1 MKKILFFVLFLA
13 ISIFILSEFVGDKI
27 IKGILEKNISSSIDR
42 KTEIN
47 DLKISYLKGEA
58 VIKKI
63 SVNNKNFPNQLLTVE
78 NAFIKLKSSSIFS
91 NIVEISSVELDGIE
105 FNYYFNLK
113 KAKINDN
120 VKSLN
125 KSIDSNDNESSS
137 SKQFNIEKLNIKN
150 IALSVNSPDLKI
162 SQTVSLKNMEFN
174 NVGNT
179 QKSKSYKTIIKDFS
193 KDAAETV
200 KKKFL
205 KSNVKEKI
213 DKLKDINEEKVKD
226 KIKKGLEKNKD
237 KLKDKLKKL
246 IN

>member
-13 ISIFILSEFVGDKI
+13 VSIFILSEFVGDKI

-42 KTEIN
+42 KTKIN
-47 DLKISYLKGEA
+47 DLKVSFLKGEA

-63 SVNNKNFPNQLLTVE
+63 SVDNKNFPNQLLIID

-125 KSIDSNDNESSS
+125 KSIDSNDDESSS

-205 KSNVKEKI
+205 KGNVKEKI

>member
-1 MKKILFFVLFLA
+1 MKKFLFFVLFLV
-13 ISIFILSEFVGDKI
+13 ISIFILSEFVGDNI
-27 IKGILEKNISSSIDR
+27 IKGILEKNIASSIDR

-63 SVNNKNFPNQLLTVE
+63 SVNNKNFPNQLLTID
-78 NAFIKLKSSSIFS
+78 NIFIKLKSSSIFS

-125 KSIDSNDNESSS
+125 KSIDSNDNGSSS

-205 KSNVKEKI
+205 KSNVKEK
-213 DKLKDINEEKVKD
+213 NRQTQRYQ
-226 KIKKGLEKNKD
+226 
-237 KLKDKLKKL
+237 
-246 IN
+246 

>member
-13 ISIFILSEFVGDKI
+13 ISIFILSEFVGDRI

-42 KTEIN
+42 KTKIN
-47 DLKISYLKGEA
+47 DLKVSFLKGEA

-63 SVNNKNFPNQLLTVE
+63 SVDNKNFPNQLLIID

-91 NIVEISSVELDGIE
+91 NILEISSIELDGIE
-105 FNYYFNLK
+105 FNYYFNFN

-125 KSIDSNDNESSS
+125 KSIDSNDDESSS

-205 KSNVKEKI
+205 KGNVKEKI

>member
-1 MKKILFFVLFLA
+1 MKKFLFFVLFLV
-13 ISIFILSEFVGDKI
+13 ISIFILSEFVGDNI
-27 IKGILEKNISSSIDR
+27 IKGILEKNIASSIDR
-42 KTEIN
+42 KTEIK

-63 SVNNKNFPNQLLTVE
+63 SVNNKNFPNQLLTIDNV
-78 NAFIKLKSSSIFS
+78 FVKLKSSSIFS

>member
-63 SVNNKNFPNQLLTVE
+63 SLNNKNFPNQLLTIE

-91 NIVEISSVELDGIE
+91 NIIEISSVELDGIE

-125 KSIDSNDNESSS
+125 KSIDSNDDESSS
-137 SKQFNIEKLNIKN
+137 TKQFNIEKLNIKN
-150 IALSVNSPDLKI
+150 IVLSVNSPDLKI

-179 QKSKSYKTIIKDFS
+179 QKSKSYKTIIKNFS
-193 KDAAETV
+193 KDAAEIV

>member
-1 MKKILFFVLFLA
+1 MKKILFFVLFLV
-13 ISIFILSEFVGDKI
+13 ISIFILSEFVGDNI

-63 SVNNKNFPNQLLTVE
+63 SVNNKNFPNQLLTID

-150 IALSVNSPDLKI
+150 IVLSVNSPDLKI

>member
-1 MKKILFFVLFLA
+1 MKKILFFILFLA
-13 ISIFILSEFVGDKI
+13 ISIFILSEFVGDSI

-63 SVNNKNFPNQLLTVE
+63 SVNNKNFPNQLLTID

>member
-63 SVNNKNFPNQLLTVE
+63 SVNNKNFPNQLLTIE

-179 QKSKSYKTIIKDFS
+179 QKSKSYKTIIKNFS
-193 KDAAETV
+193 KDAAEIV

>member
-1 MKKILFFVLFLA
+1 MKKILFFVLFLV
-13 ISIFILSEFVGDKI
+13 ISIFILSEFVGDNI
-27 IKGILEKNISSSIDR
+27 IKGVLEKNISSSIDR
-42 KTEIN
+42 KTEIK
-47 DLKISYLKGEA
+47 DLKINYLKGEA

-63 SVNNKNFPNQLLTVE
+63 SVNNKNFPNQLLTIDNV
-78 NAFIKLKSSSIFS
+78 FIKLKSSSIFS

>member
-13 ISIFILSEFVGDKI
+13 ISIFILSEFVGDSI

-63 SVNNKNFPNQLLTVE
+63 SVNNKNFPNQLLTIE

>member
-1 MKKILFFVLFLA
+1 MKKILFFVLFLV

-63 SVNNKNFPNQLLTVE
+63 SLNNKNFPNQLLTID

>member
-1 MKKILFFVLFLA
+1 MKKILFFVLFLV
-13 ISIFILSEFVGDKI
+13 ISIFILSEFVGDNI

-63 SVNNKNFPNQLLTVE
+63 SVNNKNFPNQLLTID

-91 NIVEISSVELDGIE
+91 NIVEISSVKLDGIE

-125 KSIDSNDNESSS
+125 KSIDSNNNESSS

>member
-63 SVNNKNFPNQLLTVE
+63 SVNNKNFPNQLLTID

-105 FNYYFNLK
+105 FKYYFNLK

-179 QKSKSYKTIIKDFS
+179 QKSKSYKTIIKNFS
-193 KDAAETV
+193 KDAAEIV

>member
-1 MKKILFFVLFLA
+1 MKKTLFFILFLA
-13 ISIFILSEFVGDKI
+13 ISIFILSEFVGDSI

-47 DLKISYLKGEA
+47 GLKISYLKGEA

-63 SVNNKNFPNQLLTVE
+63 SVNNKNFPNQLLTID

>member
-1 MKKILFFVLFLA
+1 MKKILFFVLFFA
-13 ISIFILSEFVGDKI
+13 ISIFILSEFVGDNI

-63 SVNNKNFPNQLLTVE
+63 SLNNKNFPNQLLTID

-205 KSNVKEKI
+205 KSNDKEKI

>member
-63 SVNNKNFPNQLLTVE
+63 SLNNKNFPNQLLTIE

-226 KIKKGLEKNKD
+226 KIKKEIEKNND

>member
-1 MKKILFFVLFLA
+1 MKKILFFVLFFA

-63 SVNNKNFPNQLLTVE
+63 SVNNKNFPNQLLTIDNV
-78 NAFIKLKSSSIFS
+78 FIKLKSSSIFS
-91 NIVEISSVELDGIE
+91 NVVEISSVELDGIE

-150 IALSVNSPDLKI
+150 IALSINSPDLKI

-179 QKSKSYKTIIKDFS
+179 KKSKSYKTIIKDFS

>member
-1 MKKILFFVLFLA
+1 MKKILFFILFLA
-13 ISIFILSEFVGDKI
+13 IPIFILSEFVGDSI

-63 SVNNKNFPNQLLTVE
+63 SVNNKNFPNQLLTID

>member
-1 MKKILFFVLFLA
+1 MKKILFFVLFLV
-13 ISIFILSEFVGDKI
+13 ISIFILSEFVGDNI
-27 IKGILEKNISSSIDR
+27 IKGILEKNISSSIDH

-58 VIKKI
+58 VLKKI
-63 SVNNKNFPNQLLTVE
+63 NVNNKNFPNQLLTID

-125 KSIDSNDNESSS
+125 KSIDSNDDESSS
-137 SKQFNIEKLNIKN
+137 SKQFNIEKLIIKN
-150 IALSVNSPDLKI
+150 ITLSVNSPDLKI

-226 KIKKGLEKNKD
+226 KIKKGLEKNKG

>member
-13 ISIFILSEFVGDKI
+13 ISIFILSEFVGDNI
-27 IKGILEKNISSSIDR
+27 IKGVLEKNISSSIDR
-42 KTEIN
+42 KTDIN

-63 SVNNKNFPNQLLTVE
+63 GVNNKNFPNQLLTID

-91 NIVEISSVELDGIE
+91 NIIEISSVELDGIE

-125 KSIDSNDNESSS
+125 KSIDSNDDESSS

-150 IALSVNSPDLKI
+150 IVLSVNSPDLKI

>member
-1 MKKILFFVLFLA
+1 MKKILFFVLFFA

>member
-13 ISIFILSEFVGDKI
+13 ISIFILSEFVGDNI
-27 IKGILEKNISSSIDR
+27 IKGVLEKNISSSIDR

-47 DLKISYLKGEA
+47 DFKISYLKGEA

-63 SVNNKNFPNQLLTVE
+63 SVNNKNFPNQLLTID

-91 NIVEISSVELDGIE
+91 NIIEISSVELDGIE

-125 KSIDSNDNESSS
+125 KSIDSNDDESSS

-150 IALSVNSPDLKI
+150 IVLSVNSPDLKI
-162 SQTVSLKNMEFN
+162 SQTVSLKNMEFD

>member
-63 SVNNKNFPNQLLTVE
+63 SVNNKNFPNQLLTID

-179 QKSKSYKTIIKDFS
+179 QKSKSYKTIIKNFS
-193 KDAAETV
+193 KDAAEIV

-213 DKLKDINEEKVKD
+213 DNLKDINEEKVKD

>member
-1 MKKILFFVLFLA
+1 MKKILFFVLFLV
-13 ISIFILSEFVGDKI
+13 ISIFILSEFVGDNI

-63 SVNNKNFPNQLLTVE
+63 SVNNKNFPNQLLTID

>member
-1 MKKILFFVLFLA
+1 MKKILFFVLFLV
-13 ISIFILSEFVGDKI
+13 ISIFILSEFVGDNI

-63 SVNNKNFPNQLLTVE
+63 SVNNKNFPNQLLTIE

-150 IALSVNSPDLKI
+150 IVLSVNSPDLKI

>member
-1 MKKILFFVLFLA
+1 MKKILFFILFLV
-13 ISIFILSEFVGDKI
+13 ISIFIVSEFIGDNI

-42 KTEIN
+42 KTKIN

-58 VIKKI
+58 IIKKI
-63 SVNNKNFPNQLLTVE
+63 SVDNKNFPNELLIIDK
-78 NAFIKLKSSSIFS
+78 ASIKLKSSSIFS
-91 NIVEISSVELDGIE
+91 NIIEINSVELDGIE

-113 KAKINDN
+113 KTKIKDN

-125 KSIDSNDNESSS
+125 KSIDSSEGKSSTT
-137 SKQFNIEKLNIKN
+137 KQFNIEKLNIKN

-179 QKSKSYKTIIKDFS
+179 KKSKSYKTIIKDFS
-193 KDAAETV
+193 KNAAETV

-213 DKLKDINEEKVKD
+213 DKLKDINEEKVKE
-226 KIKKGLEKNKD
+226 KIKKKLEKNKN

>member
-1 MKKILFFVLFLA
+1 MKKILFFVLFFA

-63 SVNNKNFPNQLLTVE
+63 SVNNKNFPNQLLTIE

-91 NIVEISSVELDGIE
+91 NIIEISSVELDGIE

-125 KSIDSNDNESSS
+125 KSIDSNDDESSS
-137 SKQFNIEKLNIKN
+137 SKQFNIEKLIIKN

>member
-1 MKKILFFVLFLA
+1 MKKILFFVLFFA

-179 QKSKSYKTIIKDFS
+179 QKSKSYKTIIKNFS
-193 KDAAETV
+193 KDAAEIV

>member
-63 SVNNKNFPNQLLTVE
+63 SVNNKNFPNQLLTIE

>member
-1 MKKILFFVLFLA
+1 MKKILLFVLFLV
-13 ISIFILSEFVGDKI
+13 ISIFILSEFVGDNI

-63 SVNNKNFPNQLLTVE
+63 SLNNKNFPNQLLTIE

>member
-1 MKKILFFVLFLA
+1 MKKILFFVLFLV
-13 ISIFILSEFVGDKI
+13 ISIFILSEFVGDNI
-27 IKGILEKNISSSIDR
+27 IKGILEKNIASSIDR

-63 SVNNKNFPNQLLTVE
+63 SVNNKNFPNQLLTIE

-205 KSNVKEKI
+205 KGNVKEKI